1 MHRAEERST
10 VALRIV
16 TAGALAGIAANATGY
31 AITGRWFHPYQARTP
46 ATWRPGE
53 SWKHYQ
59 YATLIRI
66 GACLA
71 VACLYAVLAR
81 AVPSFATGAL
91 ARGASFGALLW
102 GAAIVPL
109 VLEVSLFVNWHR
121 GFVVGLLLDWL
132 VVCLLASIAAAL
144 ALGPL

>member
-1 MHRAEERST
+1 M

-46 ATWRPGE
+46 AAWRPGE

-71 VACLYAVLAR
+71 VACLYAALAR

-91 ARGASFGALLW
+91 ARGASFGALIW

-132 VVCLLASIAAAL
+132 VVCLLASMAAAL
-144 ALGPL
+144 ALGPV